1 MAEKVLMKG
10 NEALAEAA
18 VRVGCRF
25 YAGYPI
31 TPQTEIIE
39 YLSWRMPE
47 VGGTV
52 YQAESELSGI
62 NMIIGA
68 AAAGGRVL
76 TTSSG
81 PGFSLYQEGL
91 SLLAAYDFPAII
103 IDVMRVGSGPG
114 DIRQGQGDYWQIT
127 RGGGNG
133 DYRNFVLA
141 PNSVQ
146 ESVDLIKH
154 GYEIAEKW
162 RCPVI
167 IASDATIGQTMEPV
181 VLPEFEEHD
190 PKKHDSWRVRGNPTL
205 EGKDQHLLA
214 NVFMAMDWID
224 NGSYYEYYLDKCKKM
239 EEAEQMWESYM
250 VEDAELVLVAYGCSS
265 RIARETVELAR
276 EEGLKLGL
284 IRPITLWP
292 FPNKAFEEAK
302 AAKAFCTVEINIL
315 GQMVDDVRLAI
326 HDRVPVDTVGD
337 FWGVPDPDRI
347 IAKAKELLGL

>member
-81 PGFSLYQEGL
+81 PGFSLYQEGI

-114 DIRQGQGDYWQIT
+114 DIRQGQGDY
-127 RGGGNG
+127 
-133 DYRNFVLA
+133 
-141 PNSVQ
+141 
-146 ESVDLIKH
+146 
-154 GYEIAEKW
+154 
-162 RCPVI
+162 
-167 IASDATIGQTMEPV
+167 
-181 VLPEFEEHD
+181 
-190 PKKHDSWRVRGNPTL
+190 
-205 EGKDQHLLA
+205 
-214 NVFMAMDWID
+214 
-224 NGSYYEYYLDKCKKM
+224 
-239 EEAEQMWESYM
+239 
-250 VEDAELVLVAYGCSS
+250 
-265 RIARETVELAR
+265 
-276 EEGLKLGL
+276 
-284 IRPITLWP
+284 
-292 FPNKAFEEAK
+292 
-302 AAKAFCTVEINIL
+302 
-315 GQMVDDVRLAI
+315 
-326 HDRVPVDTVGD
+326 
-337 FWGVPDPDRI
+337 
-347 IAKAKELLGL
+347 